1 MELKE
6 FVSHTLTQIAEGI
19 QEAIN
24 ASEGKGY
31 LVSPTTDEIGNSCNI
46 HFNIAV
52 ENEADGKTGIKVIS
66 GGISKRSA
74 NRPTSWSTSA
84 PHSLLIASLTTSR
97 MLCPYMRKEWH
108 NPSLTTSRML
118 CPYMRK
124 EWHNRNSFELFLIP
138 NSRITCSYDIQLN
151 EKQNVPQAV
160 NGHCNRY
167 DISTRDKSL
176 MAVLHHI
183 YCLLQA

>member
-6 FVSHTLTQIAEGI
+6 FVSHTLTQIAEGV

-97 MLCPYMRKEWH
+97 MLCPH
-108 NPSLTTSRML
+108 
-118 CPYMRK
+118 MRK

>member
-108 NPSLTTSRML
+108 NP
-118 CPYMRK
+118 
-124 EWHNRNSFELFLIP
+124 
-138 NSRITCSYDIQLN
+138 CSYDIQLN